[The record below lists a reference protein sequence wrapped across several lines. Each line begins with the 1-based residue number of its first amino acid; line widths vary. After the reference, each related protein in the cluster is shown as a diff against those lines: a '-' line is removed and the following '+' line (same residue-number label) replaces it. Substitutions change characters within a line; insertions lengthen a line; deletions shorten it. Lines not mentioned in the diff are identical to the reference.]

1 MRVGIFTESYPPL
14 VNGVSTSILML
25 EHALTKLGHEVFIIT
40 VSDNKKDYALE
51 NNGHILRLPSVNLA
65 NCYDYKMTSVYPIKA
80 VNMIKKMNLDVIHS
94 NVEFTVGIFA
104 RVVSEQLS
112 IPLVHTYHTNWE
124 DYTHYITKNKKI
136 LDDICKKLLKYLVV
150 FFEDKTVTE
159 LIVPSNKIYNL
170 FKDKYKFTKNIH
182 IIQTGI
188 ETSKFY
194 KENFNL
200 KDINSL
206 KKKLGI
212 KKKDFVVMTVSRLA
226 KEKSVDRIINNHKE
240 LVKKYSNMKLL
251 IVGDGPD
258 IDKLKD
264 EAKSLGVSDSVIFT
278 GKVPLNDIPIYYQL
292 GNVFVTASKSE
303 TQGLTVVEAISS
315 SLPVVAVKDDSFV
328 NSVIEE
334 FNGFVFT
341 DDEKYINSISKLY
354 EDKELYNRLSNQS
367 RLLSEDFSSEYFAL
381 KVLKVYETAIE
392 NYKKDNKKI
401 KNKLTLGSVI
411 VSPYAN
417 SLIKKQYTKLFNLIF
432 DPNELNMRNNIAH
445 INNES
450 FDFLCL
456 GDTAVLMQLL
466 WDIITEDI
474 FE

>member
-194 KENFNL
+194 KENFNQ

-278 GKVPLNDIPIYYQL
+278 GKVPLSDIPIYYQL

-328 NSVIEE
+328 NSVIED

-354 EDKELYNRLSNQS
+354 DDKELYNRLSNQS

-401 KNKLTLGSVI
+401 INK
-411 VSPYAN
+411 
-417 SLIKKQYTKLFNLIF
+417 IK
-432 DPNELNMRNNIAH
+432 NNIASRKYKK
-445 INNES
+445 ISEKN
-450 FDFLCL
+450 
-456 GDTAVLMQLL
+456 
-466 WDIITEDI
+466 
-474 FE
+474 

>member
-40 VSDNKKDYALE
+40 VSDNKKDYTLE
-51 NNGHILRLPSVNLA
+51 NDGHILRLPSVNLV

-104 RVVSEQLS
+104 RIVSEQLS

-136 LDDICKKLLKYLVV
+136 LDDICKKLLKYLMV

-194 KENFNL
+194 KENFNQ

-212 KKKDFVVMTVSRLA
+212 KKKEFVVMTVSRLA

-292 GNVFVTASKSE
+292 GNIFVTASKSE

-328 NSVIEE
+328 NSVIED

-341 DDEKYINSISKLY
+341 EDEKYINSISKLY
-354 EDKELYNRLSNQS
+354 EDKDLYNRLSNQS
-367 RLLSEDFSSEYFAL
+367 RLLSADFSSEYFAL

-401 KNKLTLGSVI
+401 INK
-411 VSPYAN
+411 
-417 SLIKKQYTKLFNLIF
+417 IK
-432 DPNELNMRNNIAH
+432 NNIASRKYKK
-445 INNES
+445 ISEKN
-450 FDFLCL
+450 
-456 GDTAVLMQLL
+456 
-466 WDIITEDI
+466 
-474 FE
+474 

>member
-40 VSDNKKDYALE
+40 VSDNKKDYVLE

-136 LDDICKKLLKYLVV
+136 LDEICKKLLKYLVV

-194 KENFNL
+194 KENFNQ

-328 NSVIEE
+328 NSVIED

-401 KNKLTLGSVI
+401 INK
-411 VSPYAN
+411 
-417 SLIKKQYTKLFNLIF
+417 IK
-432 DPNELNMRNNIAH
+432 NNIASRKYKK
-445 INNES
+445 ISEKN
-450 FDFLCL
+450 
-456 GDTAVLMQLL
+456 
-466 WDIITEDI
+466 
-474 FE
+474 

>member
-40 VSDNKKDYALE
+40 VSDNKKDYVLE

-194 KENFNL
+194 KENFNQ

-278 GKVPLNDIPIYYQL
+278 GKIPLSDIPIYYQL

-328 NSVIEE
+328 NSVIED

-354 EDKELYNRLSNQS
+354 EDKDLYNRLSNQS
-367 RLLSEDFSSEYFAL
+367 RLLSADFSSEYFAL

-401 KNKLTLGSVI
+401 INK
-411 VSPYAN
+411 
-417 SLIKKQYTKLFNLIF
+417 IK
-432 DPNELNMRNNIAH
+432 NNIASRKYKK
-445 INNES
+445 ISEKN
-450 FDFLCL
+450 
-456 GDTAVLMQLL
+456 
-466 WDIITEDI
+466 
-474 FE
+474 

>member
-40 VSDNKKDYALE
+40 VSDNKKDYVLE

-194 KENFNL
+194 KENFNQ

-278 GKVPLNDIPIYYQL
+278 GKVPLSDIPIYYQL

-354 EDKELYNRLSNQS
+354 EDKDLYNRLSNQS
-367 RLLSEDFSSEYFAL
+367 RLLSADFSSEYFAL

-392 NYKKDNKKI
+392 NYKKDNKKLINKI
-401 KNKLTLGSVI
+401 K
-411 VSPYAN
+411 
-417 SLIKKQYTKLFNLIF
+417 
-432 DPNELNMRNNIAH
+432 NNIA
-445 INNES
+445 IRKYEKISEKN
-450 FDFLCL
+450 
-456 GDTAVLMQLL
+456 
-466 WDIITEDI
+466 
-474 FE
+474 

>member
-40 VSDNKKDYALE
+40 VSDNKKDYVLE

-170 FKDKYKFTKNIH
+170 FKYKYKFTKNIH

-328 NSVIEE
+328 NSVIED

-401 KNKLTLGSVI
+401 INK
-411 VSPYAN
+411 
-417 SLIKKQYTKLFNLIF
+417 IK
-432 DPNELNMRNNIAH
+432 NNIASRKYKK
-445 INNES
+445 ISEKN
-450 FDFLCL
+450 
-456 GDTAVLMQLL
+456 
-466 WDIITEDI
+466 
-474 FE
+474 

>member
-40 VSDNKKDYALE
+40 VSDNKKDYVLE
-51 NNGHILRLPSVNLA
+51 NNGHILRLPSVNLV

-136 LDDICKKLLKYLVV
+136 LDDICKKLLKYLMV

-194 KENFNL
+194 KENFNQ

-278 GKVPLNDIPIYYQL
+278 GKVPLSDIPIYYQL

-328 NSVIEE
+328 NSVIED

-354 EDKELYNRLSNQS
+354 EDKDLYNILSNQS

-401 KNKLTLGSVI
+401 INK
-411 VSPYAN
+411 
-417 SLIKKQYTKLFNLIF
+417 IK
-432 DPNELNMRNNIAH
+432 NNIASRKYKK
-445 INNES
+445 ISEKN
-450 FDFLCL
+450 
-456 GDTAVLMQLL
+456 
-466 WDIITEDI
+466 
-474 FE
+474 

>member
-40 VSDNKKDYALE
+40 VSDNKKDYVLE

-194 KENFNL
+194 KENSNQ

-278 GKVPLNDIPIYYQL
+278 GKVPLSDIPIYYQL
-292 GNVFVTASKSE
+292 GDVFVTASKSE

-354 EDKELYNRLSNQS
+354 EDKDLYNRLSNQS
-367 RLLSEDFSSEYFAL
+367 RLLSADFSSEYFAL

-401 KNKLTLGSVI
+401 INK
-411 VSPYAN
+411 
-417 SLIKKQYTKLFNLIF
+417 IK
-432 DPNELNMRNNIAH
+432 NNIA
-445 INNES
+445 IRKYEKISEKN
-450 FDFLCL
+450 
-456 GDTAVLMQLL
+456 
-466 WDIITEDI
+466 
-474 FE
+474 

>member
-40 VSDNKKDYALE
+40 VSDNKKDYVLE

-212 KKKDFVVMTVSRLA
+212 KKKDFVVMTISRLA
-226 KEKSVDRIINNHKE
+226 KEKRVDRIINNHKE

-328 NSVIEE
+328 NSVIED

-401 KNKLTLGSVI
+401 INK
-411 VSPYAN
+411 
-417 SLIKKQYTKLFNLIF
+417 IK
-432 DPNELNMRNNIAH
+432 NNIASRKYKK
-445 INNES
+445 ISEKN
-450 FDFLCL
+450 
-456 GDTAVLMQLL
+456 
-466 WDIITEDI
+466 
-474 FE
+474 

>member
-40 VSDNKKDYALE
+40 VSDNKKDYVLE

-104 RVVSEQLS
+104 RVVSEQFS

-194 KENFNL
+194 KENFNQ

-278 GKVPLNDIPIYYQL
+278 GKVPLSDIPIYYQL

-354 EDKELYNRLSNQS
+354 EDKDLYNRLSNQS
-367 RLLSEDFSSEYFAL
+367 RLLSADFSSEYFAL

-401 KNKLTLGSVI
+401 INK
-411 VSPYAN
+411 
-417 SLIKKQYTKLFNLIF
+417 IK
-432 DPNELNMRNNIAH
+432 NNIA
-445 INNES
+445 IRKYEKISEKN
-450 FDFLCL
+450 
-456 GDTAVLMQLL
+456 
-466 WDIITEDI
+466 
-474 FE
+474 

>member
-40 VSDNKKDYALE
+40 VSDNKKDYVLE

-194 KENFNL
+194 KENFNQ

-206 KKKLGI
+206 KKKLSI

-278 GKVPLNDIPIYYQL
+278 GKVPLSDIPIYYQL

-328 NSVIEE
+328 NSVIED

-354 EDKELYNRLSNQS
+354 EDKDLYNRLSNQS
-367 RLLSEDFSSEYFAL
+367 RLLSADFSSEYFAL

-401 KNKLTLGSVI
+401 INK
-411 VSPYAN
+411 
-417 SLIKKQYTKLFNLIF
+417 IK
-432 DPNELNMRNNIAH
+432 NNIASRKYKK
-445 INNES
+445 ISEKN
-450 FDFLCL
+450 
-456 GDTAVLMQLL
+456 
-466 WDIITEDI
+466 
-474 FE
+474 

>member
-25 EHALTKLGHEVFIIT
+25 EHALIKLGHEVFIIT
-40 VSDNKKDYALE
+40 VSDNKKDYVLE

-226 KEKSVDRIINNHKE
+226 KEKRVDRIINNHKE

-328 NSVIEE
+328 NSVIED

-401 KNKLTLGSVI
+401 INK
-411 VSPYAN
+411 
-417 SLIKKQYTKLFNLIF
+417 IK
-432 DPNELNMRNNIAH
+432 NNIASRKYKK
-445 INNES
+445 ISEKN
-450 FDFLCL
+450 
-456 GDTAVLMQLL
+456 
-466 WDIITEDI
+466 
-474 FE
+474 

>member
-194 KENFNL
+194 KENFNQ

-278 GKVPLNDIPIYYQL
+278 GKVPLSDIPIYYQL

-328 NSVIEE
+328 NSVIED

-354 EDKELYNRLSNQS
+354 EDKDLYNRLSNQS

-401 KNKLTLGSVI
+401 INK
-411 VSPYAN
+411 
-417 SLIKKQYTKLFNLIF
+417 IK
-432 DPNELNMRNNIAH
+432 NNIASRKYKK
-445 INNES
+445 ISEKN
-450 FDFLCL
+450 
-456 GDTAVLMQLL
+456 
-466 WDIITEDI
+466 
-474 FE
+474 

>member
-40 VSDNKKDYALE
+40 VSDNKKDYVLE

-194 KENFNL
+194 KENFNQ

-212 KKKDFVVMTVSRLA
+212 KKKNFVVMTVSRLA

-328 NSVIEE
+328 NSVIED

-354 EDKELYNRLSNQS
+354 DDKELYNRLSNQS

-401 KNKLTLGSVI
+401 INK
-411 VSPYAN
+411 
-417 SLIKKQYTKLFNLIF
+417 IK
-432 DPNELNMRNNIAH
+432 NNIASRKYKK
-445 INNES
+445 ISEKN
-450 FDFLCL
+450 
-456 GDTAVLMQLL
+456 
-466 WDIITEDI
+466 
-474 FE
+474 

>member
-40 VSDNKKDYALE
+40 VSDNKKDYVLE

-194 KENFNL
+194 KEKFNL

-328 NSVIEE
+328 NSVIED

-401 KNKLTLGSVI
+401 INK
-411 VSPYAN
+411 
-417 SLIKKQYTKLFNLIF
+417 IK
-432 DPNELNMRNNIAH
+432 NNIASRKYKK
-445 INNES
+445 ISEKN
-450 FDFLCL
+450 
-456 GDTAVLMQLL
+456 
-466 WDIITEDI
+466 
-474 FE
+474 

>member
-40 VSDNKKDYALE
+40 VSDNKKDYVLE

-194 KENFNL
+194 KENFNQ

-278 GKVPLNDIPIYYQL
+278 GKVPLSDIPIYYQL

-328 NSVIEE
+328 NSVIED

-367 RLLSEDFSSEYFAL
+367 RLLSADFSSEYFAL

-401 KNKLTLGSVI
+401 INK
-411 VSPYAN
+411 
-417 SLIKKQYTKLFNLIF
+417 IK
-432 DPNELNMRNNIAH
+432 NNIASRKYKK
-445 INNES
+445 ISEKNWY
-450 FDFLCL
+450 FFC
-456 GDTAVLMQLL
+456 
-466 WDIITEDI
+466 
-474 FE
+474 

>member
-40 VSDNKKDYALE
+40 VSDNKKDYVLE

-194 KENFNL
+194 KENFNQ

-328 NSVIEE
+328 NSVIED

-401 KNKLTLGSVI
+401 INKI
-411 VSPYAN
+411 IN
-417 SLIKKQYTKLFNLIF
+417 KIK
-432 DPNELNMRNNIAH
+432 NNIASRKYKK
-445 INNES
+445 ISEKN
-450 FDFLCL
+450 
-456 GDTAVLMQLL
+456 
-466 WDIITEDI
+466 
-474 FE
+474 

>member
-25 EHALTKLGHEVFIIT
+25 EHALIKLGHEVFIIT
-40 VSDNKKDYALE
+40 VSDNKKDYVLE

-194 KENFNL
+194 KENFNQ

-278 GKVPLNDIPIYYQL
+278 GKVPLSDIPIYYQL

-354 EDKELYNRLSNQS
+354 EDKDLYNRLSNQS
-367 RLLSEDFSSEYFAL
+367 RLLSADFSSEYFAL

-401 KNKLTLGSVI
+401 INK
-411 VSPYAN
+411 
-417 SLIKKQYTKLFNLIF
+417 IK
-432 DPNELNMRNNIAH
+432 NNIASRKYKK
-445 INNES
+445 ISEKN
-450 FDFLCL
+450 
-456 GDTAVLMQLL
+456 
-466 WDIITEDI
+466 
-474 FE
+474 

>member
-40 VSDNKKDYALE
+40 VSDNKKDYVLE

-194 KENFNL
+194 KEKFNL

-315 SLPVVAVKDDSFV
+315 SLPIVAVKDDSFV
-328 NSVIEE
+328 NSVIED

-401 KNKLTLGSVI
+401 INK
-411 VSPYAN
+411 
-417 SLIKKQYTKLFNLIF
+417 IK
-432 DPNELNMRNNIAH
+432 NNIASRKYKK
-445 INNES
+445 ISEKN
-450 FDFLCL
+450 
-456 GDTAVLMQLL
+456 
-466 WDIITEDI
+466 
-474 FE
+474 

>member
-40 VSDNKKDYALE
+40 VSDNKKDYVLE

-194 KENFNL
+194 KENFNQ

-278 GKVPLNDIPIYYQL
+278 GKVPLSDIPIYYQL

-315 SLPVVAVKDDSFV
+315 SLPVLAVKDDSFV
-328 NSVIEE
+328 NSVIED

-354 EDKELYNRLSNQS
+354 DDKELYNRLSNQS

-392 NYKKDNKKI
+392 NYKKDNKNIINKI
-401 KNKLTLGSVI
+401 KN
-411 VSPYAN
+411 
-417 SLIKKQYTKLFNLIF
+417 
-432 DPNELNMRNNIAH
+432 NIASRKYKK
-445 INNES
+445 ISEKNWY
-450 FDFLCL
+450 FFC
-456 GDTAVLMQLL
+456 
-466 WDIITEDI
+466 
-474 FE
+474 

>member
-25 EHALTKLGHEVFIIT
+25 ENALTKLGHEVFIIT
-40 VSDNKKDYALE
+40 VSDNKKEYTFEKD
-51 NNGHILRLPSVNLA
+51 GHILRLPSTNLA

-104 RVVSEQLS
+104 RIVSEQLS

-124 DYTHYITKNKKI
+124 DYTHYITKNKKV

-188 ETSKFY
+188 ETNKFY
-194 KENFNL
+194 KENFDTKKIAN
-200 KDINSL
+200 L
-206 KKKLGI
+206 KKKYGI
-212 KKKDFVVMTVSRLA
+212 KRKDFVVMTVSRLA
-226 KEKSVDRIINNHKE
+226 KEKNVDKIISNHKKLLE
-240 LVKKYSNMKLL
+240 KYPNMKLL

-258 IDKLKD
+258 TEKLK
-264 EAKSLGVSDSVIFT
+264 EECRNLNIEKSVIFT
-278 GKVPLNDIPIYYQL
+278 GKIPLDEIPIYYQL

-315 SLPVVAVKDDSFV
+315 SLPVVAVLDDSFV
-328 NSVIEE
+328 NSVIED
-334 FNGFVFT
+334 FNGYVFET
-341 DDEKYINSISKLY
+341 DEKYIDSISKLY
-354 EDKELYNRLSNQS
+354 SDKDLYNRLSNQS
-367 RLLSEDFSSEYFAL
+367 RILSSDFSSEYFAL
-381 KVLKVYETAIE
+381 KVLKVYEIAIE
-392 NYKKDNKKI
+392 NYNKNNKKI
-401 KNKLTLGSVI
+401 ITRIKSNITSKKYKRISEKNWYSFKKYI
-411 VSPYAN
+411 IIFN
-417 SLIKKQYTKLFNLIF
+417 STKL
-432 DPNELNMRNNIAH
+432 DKRR
-445 INNES
+445 
-450 FDFLCL
+450 
-456 GDTAVLMQLL
+456 
-466 WDIITEDI
+466 
-474 FE
+474 

>member
-40 VSDNKKDYALE
+40 VSDNKKDYVLE

-194 KENFNL
+194 KENFNQ

-278 GKVPLNDIPIYYQL
+278 GKVPLSDIPIYYQL
-292 GNVFVTASKSE
+292 GDVFVTASKSE

-354 EDKELYNRLSNQS
+354 EDKDLYNRLSNQS
-367 RLLSEDFSSEYFAL
+367 RLLSADFSSEYFAL

-401 KNKLTLGSVI
+401 INK
-411 VSPYAN
+411 
-417 SLIKKQYTKLFNLIF
+417 IK
-432 DPNELNMRNNIAH
+432 NNIA
-445 INNES
+445 IRKYEKISEKN
-450 FDFLCL
+450 
-456 GDTAVLMQLL
+456 
-466 WDIITEDI
+466 
-474 FE
+474 

>member
-40 VSDNKKDYALE
+40 VSDNKKDYVLE

-194 KENFNL
+194 KEKFNL

-226 KEKSVDRIINNHKE
+226 KEKSVDRIINNHKD

-278 GKVPLNDIPIYYQL
+278 GKVPLSDIPIYYQL

-328 NSVIEE
+328 NSVIED

-354 EDKELYNRLSNQS
+354 EDKDLYNRLSNQS

-401 KNKLTLGSVI
+401 INK
-411 VSPYAN
+411 
-417 SLIKKQYTKLFNLIF
+417 IK
-432 DPNELNMRNNIAH
+432 NNIASRKYKK
-445 INNES
+445 ISEKN
-450 FDFLCL
+450 
-456 GDTAVLMQLL
+456 
-466 WDIITEDI
+466 
-474 FE
+474 

>member
-25 EHALTKLGHEVFIIT
+25 EHALIKLGHEVFIIT
-40 VSDNKKDYALE
+40 VSDNKKDYVLE

-194 KENFNL
+194 KENFNQ

-226 KEKSVDRIINNHKE
+226 KEKRVDRIINNHKE

-278 GKVPLNDIPIYYQL
+278 GKVPLSDIPIYYQL

-328 NSVIEE
+328 NSVIED

-401 KNKLTLGSVI
+401 INK
-411 VSPYAN
+411 
-417 SLIKKQYTKLFNLIF
+417 IK
-432 DPNELNMRNNIAH
+432 NNIASRKYKK
-445 INNES
+445 ISEKN
-450 FDFLCL
+450 
-456 GDTAVLMQLL
+456 
-466 WDIITEDI
+466 
-474 FE
+474 

>member
-40 VSDNKKDYALE
+40 VSDNKKDYVLE

-328 NSVIEE
+328 NSVIED

-354 EDKELYNRLSNQS
+354 EDKDLYNRLSNQS
-367 RLLSEDFSSEYFAL
+367 RLLSADFSSEYFAL

-401 KNKLTLGSVI
+401 INK
-411 VSPYAN
+411 
-417 SLIKKQYTKLFNLIF
+417 IK
-432 DPNELNMRNNIAH
+432 NNIASRKYKK
-445 INNES
+445 ISEKN
-450 FDFLCL
+450 
-456 GDTAVLMQLL
+456 
-466 WDIITEDI
+466 
-474 FE
+474 

>member
-40 VSDNKKDYALE
+40 VSDNKKDYVLE

-150 FFEDKTVTE
+150 FFEDKTVIE

-194 KENFNL
+194 KENFNQ

-278 GKVPLNDIPIYYQL
+278 GKVPLSDIPIYYQL

-328 NSVIEE
+328 NSVIED

-401 KNKLTLGSVI
+401 INK
-411 VSPYAN
+411 
-417 SLIKKQYTKLFNLIF
+417 IK
-432 DPNELNMRNNIAH
+432 NNIASRKYKK
-445 INNES
+445 ISEKN
-450 FDFLCL
+450 
-456 GDTAVLMQLL
+456 
-466 WDIITEDI
+466 
-474 FE
+474 

>member
-40 VSDNKKDYALE
+40 VNDNKKDYVLE

-194 KENFNL
+194 KENFNQ

-278 GKVPLNDIPIYYQL
+278 GKVPLSDIPIYYQL

-328 NSVIEE
+328 NSVIED

-354 EDKELYNRLSNQS
+354 EDKDLYNRLSNQS
-367 RLLSEDFSSEYFAL
+367 RLLSADFSSEYFAL

-401 KNKLTLGSVI
+401 INK
-411 VSPYAN
+411 
-417 SLIKKQYTKLFNLIF
+417 IK
-432 DPNELNMRNNIAH
+432 NNIASRKYKK
-445 INNES
+445 ISEKN
-450 FDFLCL
+450 
-456 GDTAVLMQLL
+456 
-466 WDIITEDI
+466 
-474 FE
+474 

>member
-40 VSDNKKDYALE
+40 VSDNKKDYVLE

-194 KENFNL
+194 KENFNQ

-278 GKVPLNDIPIYYQL
+278 GKVPLSDIPIYYQL

-328 NSVIEE
+328 NSVIED

-354 EDKELYNRLSNQS
+354 DDKELYNRLSNQS

-401 KNKLTLGSVI
+401 INK
-411 VSPYAN
+411 
-417 SLIKKQYTKLFNLIF
+417 IK
-432 DPNELNMRNNIAH
+432 NNIASRKYKK
-445 INNES
+445 ISEKN
-450 FDFLCL
+450 
-456 GDTAVLMQLL
+456 
-466 WDIITEDI
+466 
-474 FE
+474 

>member
-40 VSDNKKDYALE
+40 VSDNKKDYVLE

-194 KENFNL
+194 KENFNQ

-226 KEKSVDRIINNHKE
+226 KEKRVDRIINNHKE

-278 GKVPLNDIPIYYQL
+278 GKVPLSDIPIYYQL

-354 EDKELYNRLSNQS
+354 EDKDLYNRLSNQS
-367 RLLSEDFSSEYFAL
+367 RLLSADFSSEYFAL

-401 KNKLTLGSVI
+401 INK
-411 VSPYAN
+411 
-417 SLIKKQYTKLFNLIF
+417 IK
-432 DPNELNMRNNIAH
+432 NNIASRKYKK
-445 INNES
+445 ISEKN
-450 FDFLCL
+450 
-456 GDTAVLMQLL
+456 
-466 WDIITEDI
+466 
-474 FE
+474 

>member
-40 VSDNKKDYALE
+40 VSDNKKDYVLE

-136 LDDICKKLLKYLVV
+136 LDDICKKLLKYLMV

-194 KENFNL
+194 KENFNQ

-278 GKVPLNDIPIYYQL
+278 GKVPLSDIPIYYQL

-328 NSVIEE
+328 NSVIED

-354 EDKELYNRLSNQS
+354 EDKDLYNRLSNQS
-367 RLLSEDFSSEYFAL
+367 RLLSADFSSEYFAL

-401 KNKLTLGSVI
+401 INK
-411 VSPYAN
+411 
-417 SLIKKQYTKLFNLIF
+417 IK
-432 DPNELNMRNNIAH
+432 NNIASRKYKK
-445 INNES
+445 ISEKN
-450 FDFLCL
+450 
-456 GDTAVLMQLL
+456 
-466 WDIITEDI
+466 
-474 FE
+474 